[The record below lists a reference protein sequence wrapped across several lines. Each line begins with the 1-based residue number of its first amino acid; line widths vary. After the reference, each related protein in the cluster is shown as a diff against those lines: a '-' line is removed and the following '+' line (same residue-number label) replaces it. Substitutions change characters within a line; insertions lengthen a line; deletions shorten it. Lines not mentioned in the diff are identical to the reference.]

1 MERNEVDLLKRER
14 SEQVGGEGYVFGT
27 DLFTQG
33 MVHAVIS
40 RWVVW
45 KGELKKI
52 SRKVLLYDKI
62 IIFAGDSEAK
72 FCVVVSDSYK
82 QMPGVLMGNK
92 GKW

>member
-40 RWVVW
+40 R
-45 KGELKKI
+45 
-52 SRKVLLYDKI
+52 
-62 IIFAGDSEAK
+62 
-72 FCVVVSDSYK
+72 
-82 QMPGVLMGNK
+82 
-92 GKW
+92 